1 MQVGNQ
7 VSKETATKICDC
19 LNVAF
24 NKYYGITV
32 IEVPYSLASNNG
44 VKTFVHSVLHE
55 AVIQGLISCNYISNT
70 YVKPVT
76 GTKKEKEILNDND
89 FNEYMKALNKETDL
103 RKKAA
108 FACFLYLGLRTAEVA
123 GLSWAN
129 IDLENQEVSIKQNT
143 IYVVGFGTITKDP
156 KSKNS
161 NRVICMPTDLC
172 DILQQYKVWW
182 DNEKDNHG
190 DLWANTDKLFVQQ
203 NGNDMCGSTL
213 SMWLGNWQKK
223 YGLKRVTPHAI
234 RHSVIT
240 LLIANNVDVKT
251 VSARAG
257 HSDVQTTLNIYTH
270 YTKEADRQAANK
282 IDTLLKIKND

>member
-1 MQVGNQ
+1 
-7 VSKETATKICDC
+7 
-19 LNVAF
+19 
-24 NKYYGITV
+24 
-32 IEVPYSLASNNG
+32 
-44 VKTFVHSVLHE
+44 
-55 AVIQGLISCNYISNT
+55 
-70 YVKPVT
+70 
-76 GTKKEKEILNDND
+76 
-89 FNEYMKALNKETDL
+89 
-103 RKKAA
+103 
-108 FACFLYLGLRTAEVA
+108 
-123 GLSWAN
+123 
-129 IDLENQEVSIKQNT
+129 
-143 IYVVGFGTITKDP
+143 
-156 KSKNS
+156 
-161 NRVICMPTDLC
+161 MPTDLC
-172 DILQQYKVWW
+172 DILKQYKIWW